1 MRAHRSGVKSM
12 PDNPL
17 AAFAGPYGGYNSSGL
32 NAIFRPNSTATP
44 TKLPTPVD
52 SNNIL
57 QLSVIR
63 ESLRFLNA
71 PGLLGVPVNRGSGS
85 QGDITLTPVGYV
97 QYVEDINIPQTVS
110 SVAAGASVIHEETG
124 MWMVQPATNDSG
136 ARVQRLSTIQHGV
149 ALVAEGSYTTII
161 GGKPVIPPVSMTP
174 FVTATKQP
182 LIMPALQAAA
192 HGTARLPQDPAT
204 LAQYGITQAVLDDP
218 NKLLRDKISG
228 QNITSTVVLQVDTGE
243 GGVVNSRF
251 LKENAVCTRMRSTF
265 YIETVDMG
273 WLGTGPQIQ
282 YFQEV
287 FLEFGGVTYPHVTVA
302 TMTHDPLP
310 TAVVI

>member
-1 MRAHRSGVKSM
+1 M

-17 AAFAGPYGGYNSSGL
+17 AAFAGPYGGYNSSGM

-63 ESLRFLNA
+63 ESMRFLNA
-71 PGLLGVPVNRGSGS
+71 VGLLGVPVNRGGGS
-85 QGDITLTPVGYV
+85 QGDITLYPVQYV

-124 MWMVQPATNDSG
+124 TWMVQPATNDSG
-136 ARVQRLSTIQHGV
+136 PRVQRLSTIQHGV
-149 ALVAEGSYTTII
+149 ALVAEGSYTTIK
-161 GGKPVIPPVSMTP
+161 GKPTIPPVSMVP
-174 FVTATKQP
+174 FTTADKSP
-182 LIMPALQAAA
+182 LVMPSLQAAA
-192 HGTARLPQDPAT
+192 QGTARLPQDPAT
-204 LAQYGITQAVLDDP
+204 LAKYGITQAVLDDP

-228 QNITSTVVLQVDTGE
+228 QNITSTVVLQVDTDAD
-243 GGVVNSRF
+243 GVANSKF
-251 LKENAVCTRMRSTF
+251 LKRNAVCTRMRATF

-310 TAVVI
+310 TPVVI